1 SDESSNKEPVK
12 WSSAAVRGGWSV
24 VGMQWRSAAESSH
37 ERVRGGVSA
46 EDIIQVAQCEP
57 EVGRATRKPICYDQ
71 RDSLIGRDRIAPPDE
86 VGRSTSHH
94 RAVCCLIRAFYE
106 VIGSAN
112 QQPLQ
117 TTSVTHERRRQAGAN
132 PRQRIVGERA
142 DLQPTRK

>member
-57 EVGRATRKPICYDQ
+57 EVGPATRKPICYDQ

-94 RAVCCLIRAFYE
+94 RAVCCLFRVFYV
-106 VIGSAN
+106 VIGSVN
-112 QQPLQ
+112 QQRLHTP
-117 TTSVTHERRRQAGAN
+117 SVTIERRPLVAVHS
-132 PRQRIVGERA
+132 PSPLVGLTEYV
-142 DLQPTRK
+142 D